1 MLTNRKY
8 TLLAVLLT
16 FIFHLGLTGQ
26 EVGCGDQWFD
36 TGGETGIYSANELT
50 TTTFCPDVLGEIV
63 TLSFNYVDI
72 ETTAGTGIQAGC
84 WDFIE
89 IFDGSDANSPSL
101 GVFCGEESGD
111 GGVPSVPAS
120 LLSVGD
126 AFTATNVEGCLTV
139 VFDSDGSVQETG
151 WEALVSCGP
160 PPDCVSPEI
169 SVSTERSCDDFN
181 FDAVVTI
188 DAASP
193 GGAPLLVITATL
205 DDVQLAGG
213 TVPNLDGQTLALP
226 NLPLDEGVL
235 ISVDV
240 LGASCTATEVA
251 NISSI
256 GCPVPLTCGEG
267 LEVSYCYDNNDDAL
281 FVYESAG
288 GEPVIFFIQEGLIES
303 CCDDIFIYDG
313 LDNTGELLFS
323 GNNGGD
329 LSGISVT
336 ANSGALFIELDTDG
350 SVSCTSST
358 TYEGGWSWIVGCGE
372 FDIPGC
378 IDPAALNFS
387 AEATIDDGS
396 CIFPAVNDEAC
407 GAIALECNAAS
418 LTGNFD
424 AASIS
429 DELTNCG
436 STFTPPTG
444 DLWFQF
450 EANGSSTY
458 LISAENGPDMVV
470 ALYAGDDCGNLV
482 EVAGCSDFPESF
494 TGNYEA
500 GTYYFIVRP
509 WSSSTFNNAYD
520 VSLTCVDGAPD
531 NDEPCGAIPLV
542 CNEEGLNG
550 TFLGATS
557 TIDDA
562 CFGTGTGDVWYSFVS
577 DGATAYSIEETSFSN
592 VVVGLYTASE
602 CDGEL
607 TEVVACQDFPESFNG
622 VYDAGN
628 YFVRIRPAN
637 SEQTFAIE
645 LNCATPPENNE
656 ACDAIEI
663 DCNTGN
669 ISGTNLGATE
679 NEECGG
685 ATGGA
690 GVWYVFNSDIDG
702 TIRLN
707 TCQDNSPL
715 TDFDTDISIFTGTC
729 ESLTCFAYLDGDFDC
744 GFASDIT
751 FEVLNGTTYYVLV
764 SGFGSADAG
773 NFDMAVTCEEI
784 VVDCPGLGNIGDACD
799 DGDPATINDAITE
812 DCECLGTPPPAGQVC
827 GISIDVTGLPYQ
839 DVDNTVNFG
848 DDYET
853 TDLPELSPDAIS
865 NGFSTLYLGGDEVV
879 YAYTPTEDQFIDVT
893 LSNHD
898 AWVGLFVITGCPF
911 ESTVGSHTASDNLGR
926 EIEGLP
932 VTAGTTYYVVISTWP
947 TPQSTAYQLN
957 INIAGFDCPELEAD
971 FGDSCDDGD
980 PLTTDDVITQECE
993 CVGTPAPDNDLIC
1006 NAEPISCDADAVGT
1020 TIAASFDDVGTC
1032 GTSNTAPGVW
1042 YEFTPENDAVASFST
1057 CNQADFDTKISV
1069 FTAASC
1075 EDDLLCVAGLDDT
1088 FPTCAGN
1095 STLLS
1100 EVDVVAGQTYF
1111 VLVHGFSAGIG
1122 NFTLSVACEIEILCP
1137 GLGNVGDACDDGDEN
1152 TINDVITADCECA
1165 GTPTPTTQ
1173 CGDYTSAPDLD
1184 FGTNQAIITDDIE
1197 VSGTNGT
1204 LTDLNV
1210 VLV

>member
-16 FIFHLGLTGQ
+16 FVFHLGSTGQ

-50 TTTFCPDVLGEIV
+50 TTTFCPDVVGEIV

-89 IFDGSDANSPSL
+89 IFDGPDANSPSL

-336 ANSGALFIELDTDG
+336 ANSGALFMELDTDG
-350 SVSCTSST
+350 SVSCASST
-358 TYEGGWSWIVGCGE
+358 TYAGGWSWIVGCGE

-429 DELTNCG
+429 DILTNCG

-500 GTYYFIVRP
+500 GTYYFIV
-509 WSSSTFNNAYD
+509 
-520 VSLTCVDGAPD
+520 
-531 NDEPCGAIPLV
+531 
-542 CNEEGLNG
+542 
-550 TFLGATS
+550 
-557 TIDDA
+557 
-562 CFGTGTGDVWYSFVS
+562 
-577 DGATAYSIEETSFSN
+577 
-592 VVVGLYTASE
+592 
-602 CDGEL
+602 
-607 TEVVACQDFPESFNG
+607 
-622 VYDAGN
+622 
-628 YFVRIRPAN
+628 
-637 SEQTFAIE
+637 
-645 LNCATPPENNE
+645 
-656 ACDAIEI
+656 
-663 DCNTGN
+663 
-669 ISGTNLGATE
+669 
-679 NEECGG
+679 
-685 ATGGA
+685 
-690 GVWYVFNSDIDG
+690 
-702 TIRLN
+702 
-707 TCQDNSPL
+707 
-715 TDFDTDISIFTGTC
+715 
-729 ESLTCFAYLDGDFDC
+729 
-744 GFASDIT
+744 
-751 FEVLNGTTYYVLV
+751 
-764 SGFGSADAG
+764 
-773 NFDMAVTCEEI
+773 
-784 VVDCPGLGNIGDACD
+784 
-799 DGDPATINDAITE
+799 
-812 DCECLGTPPPAGQVC
+812 
-827 GISIDVTGLPYQ
+827 
-839 DVDNTVNFG
+839 
-848 DDYET
+848 
-853 TDLPELSPDAIS
+853 
-865 NGFSTLYLGGDEVV
+865 
-879 YAYTPTEDQFIDVT
+879 
-893 LSNHD
+893 
-898 AWVGLFVITGCPF
+898 
-911 ESTVGSHTASDNLGR
+911 
-926 EIEGLP
+926 
-932 VTAGTTYYVVISTWP
+932 
-947 TPQSTAYQLN
+947 
-957 INIAGFDCPELEAD
+957 
-971 FGDSCDDGD
+971 
-980 PLTTDDVITQECE
+980 
-993 CVGTPAPDNDLIC
+993 
-1006 NAEPISCDADAVGT
+1006 
-1020 TIAASFDDVGTC
+1020 
-1032 GTSNTAPGVW
+1032 
-1042 YEFTPENDAVASFST
+1042 
-1057 CNQADFDTKISV
+1057 
-1069 FTAASC
+1069 
-1075 EDDLLCVAGLDDT
+1075 
-1088 FPTCAGN
+1088 
-1095 STLLS
+1095 
-1100 EVDVVAGQTYF
+1100 
-1111 VLVHGFSAGIG
+1111 
-1122 NFTLSVACEIEILCP
+1122 
-1137 GLGNVGDACDDGDEN
+1137 
-1152 TINDVITADCECA
+1152 
-1165 GTPTPTTQ
+1165 
-1173 CGDYTSAPDLD
+1173 
-1184 FGTNQAIITDDIE
+1184 
-1197 VSGTNGT
+1197 
-1204 LTDLNV
+1204 
-1210 VLV
+1210 